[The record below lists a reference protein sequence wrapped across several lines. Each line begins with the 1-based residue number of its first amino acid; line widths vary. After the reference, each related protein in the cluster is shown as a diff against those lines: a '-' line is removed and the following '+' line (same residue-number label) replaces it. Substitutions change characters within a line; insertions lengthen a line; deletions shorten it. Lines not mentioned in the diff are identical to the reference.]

1 MKLPLTGGCVCGG
14 VRYEIH
20 SRPLLMFKCHCR
32 DCQQVSGGPYTPVVV
47 VPLKHFKF
55 TKGAVQ
61 HYPTPTLG
69 GGHNL
74 RGFCAQCGSRI
85 TGAEN
90 PGRGII
96 AVTAGSLDDSS
107 WFKSKMDV
115 FVEDAQLWDL
125 LEPDTPK
132 HQQFR
137 PANG

>member
-1 MKLPLTGGCVCGG
+1 MKLPLSGGCVCGD

-32 DCQQVSGGPYTPVVV
+32 DCQRVSGGPYTPVVV

-55 TKGAVQ
+55 TQGAVQ
-61 HYPTPTLG
+61 HYATPTLG

-74 RGFCAQCGSRI
+74 RGFCARCGSRI

-90 PGRGII
+90 PERGII